1 MFILKDVIY
10 KDILHIPY
18 LQIQK
23 EKITCII
30 GESESGSGKST
41 LLRMLND
48 LQSPTSGTIEY
59 NGKLI
64 SDYHPIQL
72 RRDVVMLGQTPPIFD
87 GAVKDNLLMGLR
99 LSEKPFPNDD
109 ALRSALQTV
118 SLDKQL
124 EDNTSS
130 LSGGEKQRLAFA
142 RIVLMDPP
150 VYLLDEPT
158 SALDSD
164 TERRIMKQFT
174 ELARKKKKTVIF
186 ITHSQQLPEEIA
198 DDIIEI
204 SKTKG
209 ATRKEV
215 LSVEGRY

>member
-1 MFILKDVIY
+1 MFILKDITY

-30 GESESGSGKST
+30 GESGSGKST

-48 LQSPTSGTIEY
+48 LQSPTSGIIEY

-64 SDYHPIQL
+64 SDYPPIQL

-87 GAVKDNLLMGLR
+87 GTIKDNLLMGLR

-109 ALRSALQTV
+109 ILRSALKTI
-118 SLDKQL
+118 SLEKNL
-124 EDNTSS
+124 EDNADS

-164 TERRIMKQFT
+164 TERRVMKQFT
-174 ELARKKKKTVIF
+174 TLAREKKKTVIF

-204 SKTKG
+204 SKANG

>member
-1 MFILKDVIY
+1 MFTLKNVIY
-10 KDILHIPY
+10 KDILYIPY

-30 GESESGSGKST
+30 GESGSGKST

-87 GAVKDNLLMGLR
+87 GTVKDNLLMGLR

-124 EDNTSS
+124 EDSASS

-164 TERRIMKQFT
+164 TERHVMKQFT
-174 ELARKKKKTVIF
+174 ELARKKKKTIIF
-186 ITHSQQLPEEIA
+186 ITHSQQLPKEVA

-204 SKTKG
+204 SKANG

>member
-30 GESESGSGKST
+30 GESGSGKST

-59 NGKLI
+59 NGQLI

-87 GAVKDNLLMGLR
+87 GTVKDNLLMGLR

-124 EDNTSS
+124 EDSASS

-164 TERRIMKQFT
+164 TERHVMKQFT
-174 ELARKKKKTVIF
+174 ELARKKKKTIIF
-186 ITHSQQLPEEIA
+186 ITHSQQLPKEVA

-204 SKTKG
+204 SKANG

>member
-30 GESESGSGKST
+30 GESGSGKST

-64 SDYHPIQL
+64 SNYPPIQL

-87 GAVKDNLLMGLR
+87 GTVKDNLLMGLR

-124 EDNTSS
+124 EDSASS

-164 TERRIMKQFT
+164 TERHVMKQFT
-174 ELARKKKKTVIF
+174 ELARKKKKTIIF
-186 ITHSQQLPEEIA
+186 ITHSQQLPKEVA

-204 SKTKG
+204 SKANG

>member
-1 MFILKDVIY
+1 
-10 KDILHIPY
+10 
-18 LQIQK
+18 
-23 EKITCII
+23 
-30 GESESGSGKST
+30 
-41 LLRMLND
+41 
-48 LQSPTSGTIEY
+48 
-59 NGKLI
+59 
-64 SDYHPIQL
+64 
-72 RRDVVMLGQTPPIFD
+72 
-87 GAVKDNLLMGLR
+87 MGLR

-124 EDNTSS
+124 EDSASS

-164 TERRIMKQFT
+164 TERRVMKQFT
-174 ELARKKKKTVIF
+174 ELARKKEKTIIF

-198 DDIIEI
+198 DHIIEI
-204 SKTKG
+204 SKANG

>member
-1 MFILKDVIY
+1 MFILKDVTY

-30 GESESGSGKST
+30 GESGSGKST

-64 SDYHPIQL
+64 SDYPPIQL

-87 GAVKDNLLMGLR
+87 GTIKDNLLMGLR

-109 ALRSALQTV
+109 ILQSALKVV
-118 SLDKQL
+118 SLKKSL
-124 EDNTSS
+124 EDNADS

-164 TERRIMKQFT
+164 TERRVMKQFT
-174 ELARKKKKTVIF
+174 MLAKEKKKTVIF

-204 SKTKG
+204 SKANG

-215 LSVEGRY
+215 LSVEGRD

>member
-1 MFILKDVIY
+1 MFILKDIKY
-10 KDILHIPY
+10 KNILHIPY
-18 LQIQK
+18 LQIQQ

-30 GESESGSGKST
+30 GESGSGKST

-48 LQSPTSGTIEY
+48 LQSPTSGTIKY
-59 NGKLI
+59 NGKSIL
-64 SDYHPIQL
+64 DYPPIQL
-72 RRDVVMLGQTPPIFD
+72 RREVVMLGQTPPIFD
-87 GAVKDNLLMGLR
+87 GTIRDNLLMGLR

-109 ALRSALQTV
+109 ALRGALTTV
-118 SLDKQL
+118 SLDKKL
-124 EDNTSS
+124 EDSASS

-164 TERRIMKQFT
+164 TERRVMKQFT
-174 ELARKKKKTVIF
+174 LLAREKKKTVIF

-204 SKTKG
+204 SKTNG

-215 LSVEGRY
+215 LSIEGRY

>member
-1 MFILKDVIY
+1 MFILKNVTY

-23 EKITCII
+23 KKITCII
-30 GESESGSGKST
+30 GESGSGKST

-64 SDYHPIQL
+64 SDYPPIQL

-87 GAVKDNLLMGLR
+87 GTIKDNLLMGLR

-109 ALRSALQTV
+109 ILQRTLKIV
-118 SLDKQL
+118 SLEKNL
-124 EDNTSS
+124 EDNADS

-164 TERRIMKQFT
+164 TERRVMKQFT
-174 ELARKKKKTVIF
+174 TLAREKNKTVIF

-204 SKTKG
+204 SKANG

-215 LSVEGRY
+215 ISVEGRY

>member
-1 MFILKDVIY
+1 MFILKDVTY

-30 GESESGSGKST
+30 GESGSGKST

-48 LQSPTSGTIEY
+48 LQSPTSGIIEY

-64 SDYHPIQL
+64 SDYPPIQL

-87 GAVKDNLLMGLR
+87 GTIKDNLLMGLR

-109 ALRSALQTV
+109 ILRSALKTI
-118 SLDKQL
+118 SLEKNL
-124 EDNTSS
+124 EDNADS
-130 LSGGEKQRLAFA
+130 LSGGKKQRLAFA

-164 TERRIMKQFT
+164 TERRVMKQFT
-174 ELARKKKKTVIF
+174 TLAREKKKTVIF

-204 SKTKG
+204 SKANG

>member
-1 MFILKDVIY
+1 MFILKDVTY

-30 GESESGSGKST
+30 GESGSGKST

-64 SDYHPIQL
+64 SDYPPIQL

-87 GAVKDNLLMGLR
+87 GTIKDNLLMGLR

-109 ALRSALQTV
+109 ILQSALKVV
-118 SLDKQL
+118 SLEKSL
-124 EDNTSS
+124 EDNADS

-164 TERRIMKQFT
+164 TERRVMKQFT
-174 ELARKKKKTVIF
+174 MLAKEKKKTVIF
-186 ITHSQQLPEEIA
+186 ITHSQQLPEEIT

-204 SKTKG
+204 SKANG

-215 LSVEGRY
+215 LSVEGRD

>member
-1 MFILKDVIY
+1 MFILKDVTY

-30 GESESGSGKST
+30 GESGSGKST

-64 SDYHPIQL
+64 SDYPPIQL

-87 GAVKDNLLMGLR
+87 GTIKDNLLMGLR
-99 LSEKPFPNDD
+99 LSEKNFPNDD
-109 ALRSALQTV
+109 ILQSALKIV
-118 SLDKQL
+118 SLEKNL
-124 EDNTSS
+124 EDNANS

-164 TERRIMKQFT
+164 TERRVMKQFT
-174 ELARKKKKTVIF
+174 TLAREKNKTVIF

-204 SKTKG
+204 SKANG
-209 ATRKEV
+209 ATRKDV
-215 LSVEGRY
+215 LSVEGRD

>member
-1 MFILKDVIY
+1 MFILKNVIY

-30 GESESGSGKST
+30 GESGSGKST

-59 NGKLI
+59 NGQLI

-87 GAVKDNLLMGLR
+87 GTVKDNLLMGLR

-124 EDNTSS
+124 EDSASS

-164 TERRIMKQFT
+164 TERRVMKQFT
-174 ELARKKKKTVIF
+174 ELARKKKKTIIF
-186 ITHSQQLPEEIA
+186 ITHSQQLPKEVA

-204 SKTKG
+204 SKANG

>member
-1 MFILKDVIY
+1 
-10 KDILHIPY
+10 
-18 LQIQK
+18 
-23 EKITCII
+23 
-30 GESESGSGKST
+30 
-41 LLRMLND
+41 MLND

-64 SDYHPIQL
+64 SDYYPIQL

-87 GAVKDNLLMGLR
+87 GTVKDNLLMGLR

-124 EDNTSS
+124 EDSTSS

-164 TERRIMKQFT
+164 TERRVMKQFT
-174 ELARKKKKTVIF
+174 ELARKRKQLSSSHTRNNFQKKLQMILLKLAKQRVQLERKCSQLKGVIELQIWQLAAAYIF
-186 ITHSQQLPEEIA
+186 ILILIGLVKLKGIPRENKSRSQHS
-198 DDIIEI
+198 
-204 SKTKG
+204 
-209 ATRKEV
+209 V
-215 LSVEGRY
+215 

>member
-18 LQIQK
+18 LQIRK
-23 EKITCII
+23 EKITCIV
-30 GESESGSGKST
+30 GESGSGKST

-48 LQSPTSGTIEY
+48 LHSPTSGTIGY

-87 GAVKDNLLMGLR
+87 GTVKDNLLMGLR

-124 EDNTSS
+124 EDSISS

-164 TERRIMKQFT
+164 TERRVMKQFT

-186 ITHSQQLPEEIA
+186 ITHSQQLPKEIA

>member
-18 LQIQK
+18 LQIQN

-30 GESESGSGKST
+30 GESGSGKST

-64 SDYHPIQL
+64 SDYPPIQL

-87 GAVKDNLLMGLR
+87 GTVKDNLLMGLR
-99 LSEKPFPNDD
+99 LSEKTFPNDD

-124 EDNTSS
+124 EDSATS

-164 TERRIMKQFT
+164 TERRVMKQFT

-204 SKTKG
+204 SKTNG

-215 LSVEGRY
+215 LSIEGRY

>member
-1 MFILKDVIY
+1 MFILKDVTY

-30 GESESGSGKST
+30 GESGSGKST

-48 LQSPTSGTIEY
+48 LQSPTSGTIKY

-64 SDYHPIQL
+64 SDYPPIQL
-72 RRDVVMLGQTPPIFD
+72 RRDVIMLGQTPPIFD
-87 GAVKDNLLMGLR
+87 GTIKDNLLMGLR

-109 ALRSALQTV
+109 VLRSALTTV
-118 SLDKQL
+118 SLEKNL
-124 EDNTSS
+124 EDNTDS

-164 TERRIMKQFT
+164 TERRVMKQFT
-174 ELARKKKKTVIF
+174 MLAKEKKKTVIF

-204 SKTKG
+204 SKTNG

>member
-1 MFILKDVIY
+1 MFILKDVTY
-10 KDILHIPY
+10 KDILHIPIY
-18 LQIQK
+18 RFK
-23 EKITCII
+23 RKITCII
-30 GESESGSGKST
+30 GESGSGKST

-48 LQSPTSGTIEY
+48 LQSPTSGIIEY

-64 SDYHPIQL
+64 SDYPPIQL

-87 GAVKDNLLMGLR
+87 GTIKDNLLMGLR

-109 ALRSALQTV
+109 ILRSALKTI
-118 SLDKQL
+118 SLEKNL
-124 EDNTSS
+124 EDNADS

-164 TERRIMKQFT
+164 TERRVMKQFT
-174 ELARKKKKTVIF
+174 TLAREKKKTVIF

-204 SKTKG
+204 SKANG

>member
-1 MFILKDVIY
+1 MFILKDVTY

-30 GESESGSGKST
+30 GESGSGKST

-64 SDYHPIQL
+64 SDYPPIQL
-72 RRDVVMLGQTPPIFD
+72 RRDVIMLGQTPPIFD
-87 GAVKDNLLMGLR
+87 GTIKDNLLMGLR
-99 LSEKPFPNDD
+99 LSEKPFPNDN
-109 ALRSALQTV
+109 ALRSALTTV
-118 SLDKQL
+118 SLEKNL
-124 EDNTSS
+124 EDNADS

-164 TERRIMKQFT
+164 TERRVMKKFT
-174 ELARKKKKTVIF
+174 ILAKEKKKTVIF

-204 SKTKG
+204 SKANG

>member
-1 MFILKDVIY
+1 MFILKDVTY
-10 KDILHIPY
+10 KDILQIPY

-30 GESESGSGKST
+30 GESGSGKST

-59 NGKLI
+59 NGKQI
-64 SDYHPIQL
+64 SDYPPIQL

-87 GAVKDNLLMGLR
+87 GTIKDNLLMGLR
-99 LSEKPFPNDD
+99 FSEKPFPNDD
-109 ALRSALQTV
+109 ALRSTLTTV
-118 SLDKQL
+118 SLEKNL
-124 EDNTSS
+124 EDNADS

-164 TERRIMKQFT
+164 TERRVMKQFT
-174 ELARKKKKTVIF
+174 TLAREKKKTVIF
-186 ITHSQQLPEEIA
+186 ITHSQQLPKEIA
-198 DDIIEI
+198 DIIIEI
-204 SKTKG
+204 SKTNG

>member
-1 MFILKDVIY
+1 
-10 KDILHIPY
+10 
-18 LQIQK
+18 
-23 EKITCII
+23 
-30 GESESGSGKST
+30 
-41 LLRMLND
+41 MLND

-87 GAVKDNLLMGLR
+87 GTVKDNLLMGLR

-124 EDNTSS
+124 EDSASS

-164 TERRIMKQFT
+164 TERHVMKQFT
-174 ELARKKKKTVIF
+174 ELARKKKTIIF
-186 ITHSQQLPEEIA
+186 ITHSQQLPKEVA

-204 SKTKG
+204 SKANG

>member
-1 MFILKDVIY
+1 MFILKDVTY

-30 GESESGSGKST
+30 GESGSGKST

-64 SDYHPIQL
+64 SDYPPIQL
-72 RRDVVMLGQTPPIFD
+72 RREVVMLGQTPPIFD
-87 GAVKDNLLMGLR
+87 GTIKNNLLMGLH
-99 LSEKPFPNDD
+99 LSEKPFPNDA
-109 ALRSALQTV
+109 ALRSALTTV
-118 SLDKQL
+118 SLEKNL
-124 EDNTSS
+124 EDNADS

-164 TERRIMKQFT
+164 TERRVMKQFT
-174 ELARKKKKTVIF
+174 MLAKEKKKTVIF

-204 SKTKG
+204 SKANG

-215 LSVEGRY
+215 LSVEGRD

>member
-1 MFILKDVIY
+1 MFILKDVTY

-30 GESESGSGKST
+30 GESGSGKST

-64 SDYHPIQL
+64 SDYPPIQL

-87 GAVKDNLLMGLR
+87 GTIKDNLLMGLR

-109 ALRSALQTV
+109 ILQSALKVV
-118 SLDKQL
+118 SLEKSL
-124 EDNTSS
+124 EDNADS

-164 TERRIMKQFT
+164 TERRVMKQFT
-174 ELARKKKKTVIF
+174 MLAKEKKKTVIF

-204 SKTKG
+204 SKANG

-215 LSVEGRY
+215 LSVEGRD

>member
-30 GESESGSGKST
+30 GESGSGKST

-48 LQSPTSGTIEY
+48 LQSPTSGTIGY

-87 GAVKDNLLMGLR
+87 GTVKDNLLMGLR

-124 EDNTSS
+124 EDSISS

-164 TERRIMKQFT
+164 TERRVMKQFT

-186 ITHSQQLPEEIA
+186 ITHSQQLPKEIA

>member
-30 GESESGSGKST
+30 GESGSGKST

-48 LQSPTSGTIEY
+48 LQSPTSGTIGY

-87 GAVKDNLLMGLR
+87 GTVKDNLLMGLR

-124 EDNTSS
+124 EDSISS

-164 TERRIMKQFT
+164 TERRVMKQFT
-174 ELARKKKKTVIF
+174 ELARKKKKTVIL
-186 ITHSQQLPEEIA
+186 ITHSQQLPKEIA

>member
-1 MFILKDVIY
+1 MFILKNVTY

-30 GESESGSGKST
+30 GESGSGKST

-64 SDYHPIQL
+64 SDYPPIQL

-87 GAVKDNLLMGLR
+87 GTIKDNLLMGLR

-109 ALRSALQTV
+109 ILQRTLKIV
-118 SLDKQL
+118 SLEKNL
-124 EDNTSS
+124 EDNADS

-174 ELARKKKKTVIF
+174 TLAREKSKTVIF

-204 SKTKG
+204 SKANG

-215 LSVEGRY
+215 ISVEGRY

>member
-30 GESESGSGKST
+30 GESGSGKST

-87 GAVKDNLLMGLR
+87 GTVKDNLLMGLR

-124 EDNTSS
+124 EDSTSS

-164 TERRIMKQFT
+164 TERRVMKQFT

-186 ITHSQQLPEEIA
+186 ITHSQQLPKEIA

-204 SKTKG
+204 SKTNG

-215 LSVEGRY
+215 LSIEGRY

>member
-1 MFILKDVIY
+1 MFILKDVTY

-30 GESESGSGKST
+30 GESGSGKST

-64 SDYHPIQL
+64 SDYPPIQL

-87 GAVKDNLLMGLR
+87 GTIKDNLLMGLR

-109 ALRSALQTV
+109 ILQSALKVV
-118 SLDKQL
+118 SLEKSL
-124 EDNTSS
+124 EDNAGS

-164 TERRIMKQFT
+164 TERRVMKQFT
-174 ELARKKKKTVIF
+174 MLAKEKKKTVIF

-204 SKTKG
+204 SKANG

-215 LSVEGRY
+215 LSVEGRD

>member
-30 GESESGSGKST
+30 GESGSGKST

-64 SDYHPIQL
+64 SEYHPIQL

-87 GAVKDNLLMGLR
+87 GTVKDNLLMGLR

-124 EDNTSS
+124 EDSTSS

-164 TERRIMKQFT
+164 TERRVMKQFT

-186 ITHSQQLPEEIA
+186 ITHSQQLPKEIA

-215 LSVEGRY
+215 LSVEGHY